1 MGRLGNFSG
10 KIVKSIGFRLTLFLA
25 AGLALYLVMAALSI
39 QALLQQTEGL
49 KELSGLHYER
59 ALTAAEL
66 SRDAEVIAAQT
77 FESILSTNRSVSQEG
92 AVDQDLVDLYRY
104 VRKQLTATNEKE
116 QSYLDEIDLWQKP
129 YFASLDKLS
138 QRMDEERRLMQQ
150 EQELLDELQDF
161 SNQLMA
167 SSSSRQT
174 TLISQQI
181 INTCLIALKAEKNGQ
196 LHRLEKTA
204 ESYLEQLSSDT
215 ELVSTLQ
222 PLITRTFDLRKPLI
236 LSHRATLASARE
248 ARLYSQRLTTSSYN
262 YFQSLKNTA
271 HLAARDYEASAQRAF
286 MMVGVF
292 SVIFLISILAM
303 VVFIRR
309 RLVERLDHL
318 SDTMSAHVAGDPK
331 AIPTDGE
338 DEISV
343 IGQAFEIFVNAR
355 NTAEQRLNQAQEE
368 TEQAN
373 QQLRKLNRQL
383 LVLSETDPLTGVA
396 NRRYFDQKLQDHW
409 QMALNLREP
418 LALVMCDIDRFK
430 AYNDHFG
437 HQAGDACLKKVAD
450 TLDEIVHRFPNT
462 LLGRYGGEEF
472 ILLQGSSSPE
482 QLHQLAEAMRLAI
495 MELGL
500 SHPHSDHK
508 VVTLSLGTA
517 IIQPDCHSSIDQ
529 LIHQADDAL
538 YQAKDSG
545 RNQTVAA
552 NNAFSSAANS

>member
-1 MGRLGNFSG
+1 MGRLGSFSG

-25 AGLALYLVMAALSI
+25 AGLAVYLVMAALSI

-116 QSYLDEIDLWQKP
+116 QGYLDEIDLWQKP
-129 YFASLDKLS
+129 YFASLEKLA
-138 QRMDEERRLMQQ
+138 QRMEEERLLMQQ
-150 EQELLDELQDF
+150 EQELLSDLQKL
-161 SNQLMA
+161 SEQLLQSPLSDQSGLLA
-167 SSSSRQT
+167 
-174 TLISQQI
+174 QQI

-196 LHRLEKTA
+196 LFRLEQSA
-204 ESYLEQLSSDT
+204 EKYLAQLSGTSSLT
-215 ELVSTLQ
+215 QQLAS
-222 PLITRTFDLRKPLI
+222 LISRTFDLRKPLI

-286 MMVGVF
+286 VMVGVF
-292 SVIFLISILAM
+292 SVIFLISILTM

-343 IGQAFEIFVNAR
+343 IGQAFEIFVDAR

-368 TEQAN
+368 TEKAN

-409 QMALNLREP
+409 QMALNLRKP
-418 LALVMCDIDRFK
+418 LALIMCDIDRFK

-437 HQAGDACLKKVAD
+437 HQAGDECLKQVAS
-450 TLDEIVHRFPNT
+450 TLDEIVHRFPDT

-472 ILLQGSSSPE
+472 ILLQGSSSEE
-482 QLHQLAEAMRLAI
+482 QIFQLAEAMRTAI
-495 MELGL
+495 SEQGL
-500 SHPHSDHK
+500 QHPDSEHGI
-508 VVTLSLGTA
+508 VTLSLGTA
-517 IIQPDCHSSIDQ
+517 IIQPDSYSSIDQ
-529 LIHQADDAL
+529 LIQQADDAL
-538 YQAKDSG
+538 YQAKTKG
-545 RNQTVAA
+545 RNLTI
-552 NNAFSSAANS
+552 SAAPSVRLETSP

>member
-1 MGRLGNFSG
+1 MGRLGSFSG

-116 QSYLDEIDLWQKP
+116 QGYLDEIDLWQKP
-129 YFASLDKLS
+129 YFASLEKLA
-138 QRMDEERRLMQQ
+138 QRMEEERLLMQQ
-150 EQELLDELQDF
+150 EQELLSDLQKL
-161 SNQLMA
+161 SEQLLQSPLSYQ
-167 SSSSRQT
+167 SS
-174 TLISQQI
+174 LLAQQI

-196 LHRLEKTA
+196 LFRLEQSA
-204 ESYLEQLSSDT
+204 EKYLAQLSGTSSLT
-215 ELVSTLQ
+215 QQLAS
-222 PLITRTFDLRKPLI
+222 LISRTFDLRKPLI

-292 SVIFLISILAM
+292 SVIFLISILTM

-343 IGQAFEIFVNAR
+343 IGQAFEIFVDAR

-368 TEQAN
+368 TEKAN

-409 QMALNLREP
+409 QMALNLRKP
-418 LALVMCDIDRFK
+418 LALIMCDIDRFK

-437 HQAGDACLKKVAD
+437 HQAGDECLKQVAS
-450 TLDEIVHRFPNT
+450 TLDEIVHRFPDT

-472 ILLQGSSSPE
+472 ILLQGSSSEE
-482 QLHQLAEAMRLAI
+482 QIFQLAEAMRTAI
-495 MELGL
+495 SEQRLQ
-500 SHPHSDHK
+500 HPDSEHGI
-508 VVTLSLGTA
+508 VTLSLGTA
-517 IIQPDCHSSIDQ
+517 IIQPDSYSSIDQ
-529 LIHQADDAL
+529 LIQQADDAL
-538 YQAKDSG
+538 YQAKTKG
-545 RNQTVAA
+545 RNLTI
-552 NNAFSSAANS
+552 SAAPSVRLETSP

>member
-1 MGRLGNFSG
+1 MGRLGSFSG

-116 QSYLDEIDLWQKP
+116 QGYLDEIDLWQKP
-129 YFASLDKLS
+129 YFASLEKLA
-138 QRMDEERRLMQQ
+138 QRMEEERLLMQQ
-150 EQELLDELQDF
+150 EQELLSDLQKL
-161 SNQLMA
+161 SEQLLQSPLSDQSGLLA
-167 SSSSRQT
+167 
-174 TLISQQI
+174 QQI

-196 LHRLEKTA
+196 LFRLEQSA
-204 ESYLEQLSSDT
+204 EKYLAQLSGTSSLT
-215 ELVSTLQ
+215 QQLAS
-222 PLITRTFDLRKPLI
+222 LISRTFDLRKPLI

-286 MMVGVF
+286 VMVGVF
-292 SVIFLISILAM
+292 SVIFLISILTM

-343 IGQAFEIFVNAR
+343 IGQAFEIFVDAR

-368 TEQAN
+368 TEKAN

-409 QMALNLREP
+409 QMALNLRKP
-418 LALVMCDIDRFK
+418 LALIMCDIDRFK

-437 HQAGDACLKKVAD
+437 HQAGDECLKQVAS
-450 TLDEIVHRFPNT
+450 TLDEIVHRFPDT

-472 ILLQGSSSPE
+472 ILLQGSSSEE
-482 QLHQLAEAMRLAI
+482 QIFQLAEAMRTAI
-495 MELGL
+495 SEQGL
-500 SHPHSDHK
+500 QHPDSEHGI
-508 VVTLSLGTA
+508 VTLSLGTA
-517 IIQPDCHSSIDQ
+517 IIQPDSYSSIDQ
-529 LIHQADDAL
+529 LIQQADDAL
-538 YQAKDSG
+538 YQAKTKG
-545 RNQTVAA
+545 RNLTI
-552 NNAFSSAANS
+552 SAAPSVRLETSP